1 MGAACLAQ
9 LGRLLPPFKP
19 LGPEIIAALLPLTRS
34 EAADKPIP
42 LNQAIVVQIWLIFFG
57 SEACT
62 ELADAGP
69 AQASTEHSVPWLLV
83 RLCRCRRP
91 LSWIGC
97 AWTLSASSA
106 SSAPAA
112 GGQD

>member
-1 MGAACLAQ
+1 MERDGQRDCAQEPVGAACLAQ

-19 LGPEIIAALLPLTRS
+19 LRPEIIAALLPLTRS

-69 AQASTEHSVPWLLV
+69 AGFYRALGAL
-83 RLCRCRRP
+83 RLG
-91 LSWIGC
+91 SW
-97 AWTLSASSA
+97 
-106 SSAPAA
+106 
-112 GGQD
+112 